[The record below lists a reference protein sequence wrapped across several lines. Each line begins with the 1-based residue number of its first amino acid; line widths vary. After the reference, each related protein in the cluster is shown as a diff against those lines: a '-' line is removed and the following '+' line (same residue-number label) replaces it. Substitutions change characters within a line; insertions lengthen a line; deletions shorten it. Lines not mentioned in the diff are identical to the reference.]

1 MGIGIVKPIDIE
13 KEMKNSYLDYAM
25 SVIVSRALPDV
36 RDGLKPVQRRILYAM
51 DGLGLHYN
59 TSHKK
64 SARIVGEVMGKYHP
78 HGDASIYETMVRMAQ
93 NFSLRYVL
101 VDGQGNFGS
110 VDNDPAAAMRY
121 TEARLTKVA
130 EEMLVDI
137 DKNTVTFVPN
147 FDDSL
152 EEPSILPARL
162 PNLLVNG
169 SSGIAVGMT
178 TNIPPHNLGEICE
191 AISYLIDNPQ
201 ATTDELMDF
210 VKGPDFPTAAI
221 ILGEEGIRSAYATG
235 RGKVVIRAKASE
247 VSTKGGKKRIIIT
260 ELPYQVNK
268 AALVERIAG
277 LIKTKKLVGIAE
289 VRDESDRQGMHLVIE
304 LKKGGQS
311 RQILNNLYKY
321 TPMQSAFFINMVAL
335 VNGQPQLINLK
346 TALTCYIDFR
356 REVITRRSQFDL
368 EKARNRAHILEGFR
382 IAMDNLEQ
390 VIKTIRQSETV
401 DAARA
406 NLMSVF
412 SLSQVQAQAILDM
425 PLRRLA
431 HMEQQK
437 IADEYASVVKD
448 ISYLE
453 DLLANPKKI
462 LFLVKQDVDYL
473 KSKYGDKRR
482 TLINREEAREFRRE
496 DLVPHQKVTVKIS
509 NQGFI
514 KRLPVSTYKLQRR
527 GGRGVRGM
535 VIREGDLPRRILV
548 ADTHDN
554 MLFFT
559 KLGKI
564 YCLKCYDIPED
575 SSRTTKGM
583 SIVNLLPIDLEQEV
597 TALLAVSSWT
607 SNMFLL
613 MQTKAGEIKKTSLDK
628 FSSIKKNGLISMRF
642 KRGDELTSAM
652 IATDLDHVI
661 LVSQRGQ
668 AIRFKVKDL
677 RAASRTS
684 GGVRGIRLADD
695 DWVVGMN
702 VITSEM
708 EESQNACML
717 TVTEKGFG
725 KLTPIKSYSVQQRGG
740 KGIKAHRASAKIGRI
755 VAAKLVDKNHGY
767 LLMLSS
773 AGTVE
778 RIPIEQISVQ
788 SRNGRGVHLMALAED
803 ESVVSIST
811 VDSLHK

>member
-1 MGIGIVKPIDIE
+1 MVIGIVKPIDIE
-13 KEMKNSYLDYAM
+13 KEMKSSYMDYAM

-51 DGLGLHYN
+51 DGLGLHHN
-59 TSHKK
+59 TPHKK

-93 NFSLRYVL
+93 DFSLRYCL

-121 TEARLTKVA
+121 TEARLTEAA

-162 PNLLVNG
+162 PSLLVNG

-178 TNIPPHNLGEICE
+178 TNIPPHNIGEICD
-191 AISYLIDNPQ
+191 AISYLIDDPQ
-201 ATTDELMDF
+201 ATTDELLDF
-210 VKGPDFPTAAI
+210 VKGPDFPTAGI

-247 VSTKGGKKRIIIT
+247 VSTKGGKQIIIT

-304 LKKGGQS
+304 LKKGGQP

-335 VNGQPQLINLK
+335 VNGQPRLINLK

-356 REVITRRSQFDL
+356 CEVITRRSQFDL
-368 EKARNRAHILEGFR
+368 EKARSRAHILEGFR

-390 VIKTIRQSETV
+390 VIKIIRQSETV
-401 DAARA
+401 DAART

-437 IADEYASVVKD
+437 IIDEYANVVKN

-482 TLINREEAREFRRE
+482 TLINREEVREFRQE

-514 KRLPVSTYKLQRR
+514 KRLPVSIYKLQHR
-527 GGRGVRGM
+527 GGRGVMGM
-535 VIREGDLPRRILV
+535 VTREGDLPKRILA

-554 MLFFT
+554 LLFFT
-559 KLGKI
+559 KLGKV

-597 TALLAVSSWT
+597 TALLAVSNWT

-642 KRGDELTSAM
+642 RRGDELTSAM
-652 IATDLDHVI
+652 IATDPDHVI

-668 AIRFKVKDL
+668 AIRFRVKDL

-684 GGVRGIRLADD
+684 GGVRGIRLTDD
-695 DWVVGMN
+695 DCVVGMN
-702 VITSEM
+702 VITREM
-708 EESQNACML
+708 EESQNICML

-725 KLTPIKSYSVQQRGG
+725 KLTSIKSYSVQQRGG

-755 VAAKLVDKNHGY
+755 VAAKLVDKNYGY

-773 AGTVE
+773 AGTVV

-803 ESVVSIST
+803 ESVVAIST